1 MTKYMLLYR
10 APVSA
15 AEQMAGADPAAAQA
29 GMDAWM
35 AWGDRAGSALVD
47 MGSPLQ
53 PVSGAGEGDPIG
65 GYAIMQ
71 AESPEALQAVLEGTR
86 TQHGEAR
93 SRSSSSSQCPASEF
107 SARRE
112 GPHEVSRGVDGRLP
126 AVAVAFTGRSGSA
139 CTHWTR

>member
-10 APVSA
+10 APVTA

-53 PVSGAGEGDPIG
+53 PVSGAGDGDPVG

-71 AESPEALQAVLEGTR
+71 AESLDALQAVLEGHPHT
-86 TQHGEAR
+86 
-93 SRSSSSSQCPASEF
+93 ASGGTIEILEF
-107 SARRE
+107 LTMP
-112 GPHEVSRGVDGRLP
+112 GM
-126 AVAVAFTGRSGSA
+126 
-139 CTHWTR
+139 